1 MSLTMTVEL
10 KLPVHA
16 LANQREPLQ
25 RTMIRHLL
33 HDRRITMP
41 EALALLSPNDQ
52 QWLVESIL
60 REAQDDLALATQL
73 TEPTLRERYWQQYDY
88 WLGCLFHW
96 HEHWSTYHTELLTI
110 LRMAVRRYPVHDLT
124 HQRART
130 MQMLMIRLQADQ
142 LYQGD
147 VFAAEQALQDVG
159 WNTVVDLA
167 PIADQ
172 LLPGYREELGRA

>member
-33 HDRRITMP
+33 HDQRITMP
-41 EALALLSPNDQ
+41 EALALLTLNDQ
-52 QWLVESIL
+52 QWLVDSIL
-60 REAQDDLALATQL
+60 REAQDDLALAAQL
-73 TEPTLRERYWQQYDY
+73 TELALRERYWQQYNH
-88 WLGCLFHW
+88 WLGCLLHW
-96 HEHWSTYHTELLTI
+96 HEHWSTYHTELLTV
-110 LRMAVRRYPVHDLT
+110 LRMALRRYSVYDLT
-124 HQRART
+124 PQRAKV
-130 MQMLMIRLQADQ
+130 MQMLTARLLADH
-142 LYQGD
+142 LYQAD
-147 VFAAEQALQDVG
+147 VFAAEQALQAVG

-172 LLPGYREELGRA
+172 LLPTYLEELGRA